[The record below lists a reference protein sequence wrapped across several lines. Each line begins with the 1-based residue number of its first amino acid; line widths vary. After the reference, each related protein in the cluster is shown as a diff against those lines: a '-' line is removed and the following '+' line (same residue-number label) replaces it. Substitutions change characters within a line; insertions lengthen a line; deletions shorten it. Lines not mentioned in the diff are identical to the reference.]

1 MSEADDM
8 LRELTIAC
16 EEVLGVTMTDD
27 QRVKVAQRVI
37 QHFGGERVYV
47 PKRAGFVMGGSFDLS
62 GGVRS
67 VMDRYSI
74 GRSKAYELMRRR
86 K

>member
-1 MSEADDM
+1 M

-16 EEVLGVTMTDD
+16 EEALGVKLTDD
-27 QRVKVAQRVI
+27 QRVRVAQRVA

-47 PKRAGFVMGGSFDLS
+47 PKRAWFVVDGRFDLS
-62 GGVRS
+62 GGVRN
-67 VMDRYSI
+67 VMGRYSI